1 MPQTTTVEVDGDA
14 IRKRRMRAG
23 LPTQQLADAVGISAS
38 YLRKLENGRRKQLGP
53 AKYAQLCNE
62 LSATYDDLLAPH

>member
-1 MPQTTTVEVDGDA
+1 
-14 IRKRRMRAG
+14 MRAG